1 VSHYRYSKLKDNWVI
16 ISPKRV
22 RRPNDFEL
30 SSAEAYD
37 VDSPFVYGNEHK
49 TPPEI
54 YAIRDYGSKK
64 DTPGWKVRVVPNKY
78 NALEIEKSPK
88 TDFDGMFER
97 MDGFGAHEIIIDTPK
112 FPSKFQDLS
121 QEEVANVFKAA
132 KERTA
137 DLQKDTR
144 IKYVSIFKNQGP
156 LAGAS
161 ISHPHTQIIGMPF
174 IPKNILTE
182 IEQSRKYY
190 ETTSRCLFSDII
202 KNELKSKERIVEES
216 DNFAAYCPYSSFWP
230 FETVVAA
237 KEHGKDFASL
247 NDTLLLELSKMTLSV
262 LKRIN
267 MALKDVSYNVF
278 IKTTPPKRDGVTPNF
293 YYKLEEFYQWHIEI
307 VPRIPVIGGFEL
319 SGGVFINT
327 VAPEES
333 AKFLRSLVAF

>member
-1 VSHYRYSKLKDNWVI
+1 MSHYRYSKLKDNWVI

-22 RRPNDFEL
+22 RRPSDFEL
-30 SSAEAYD
+30 SSSEAYD
-37 VDSPFVYGNEHK
+37 VNSPFVYGNEHK

-54 YAIRDYGSKK
+54 YAIREYGSKK

-78 NALEIEKSPK
+78 NALEIEKNPI
-88 TDFDGMFER
+88 TDFDGIYEK
-97 MDGFGAHEIIIDTPK
+97 MDGFGAHEVIIDTPK

-121 QEEVANVFKAA
+121 ADEISLVLKAA
-132 KERTA
+132 RDRII
-137 DLQKDTR
+137 DLYKDSR
-144 IKYVSIFKNQGP
+144 IKYISVFKNQGP

-174 IPKNILTE
+174 IPKNIITE
-182 IEQSRKYY
+182 IEQCRKHF
-190 ETTSRCLFSDII
+190 EATSRSLLSDII
-202 KNELKSKERIVEES
+202 KSELKSKERMVEES
-216 DNFAAYCPYSSFWP
+216 DNFVAYCPYASFWP
-230 FETVVAA
+230 FETVVAT
-237 KEHGKDFASL
+237 KMHGKDFTML
-247 NDTLLLELSKMTLSV
+247 NDVALLELSKITLSAI
-262 LKRIN
+262 KRIN
-267 MALKDVSYNVF
+267 MALKDVSYNIF
-278 IKTTPPKRDGVTPNF
+278 LKTLPPKRESLKPNF

>member
-49 TPPEI
+49 TPSEI

-64 DTPGWKVRVVPNKY
+64 DSPGWKVRVVPNKY
-78 NALEIEKSPK
+78 NALEIEKSPT
-88 TDFDGMFER
+88 TDFDGMFEW
-97 MDGFGAHEIIIDTPK
+97 MDGCGAHEIIIDTPK

-121 QEEVANVFKAA
+121 PQEVADVFKAA
-132 KERTA
+132 KERTV

-144 IKYVSIFKNQGP
+144 IKYINIFKNQGP

-174 IPKNILTE
+174 IPKNISVE
-182 IEQSRKYY
+182 IEQCRKHF
-190 ETTSRCLFSDII
+190 ETTSRCLFGDII
-202 KNELKSKERIVEES
+202 KSELKSKERIVEES
-216 DNFAAYCPYSSFWP
+216 DHFVAYCPYASFWP
-230 FETVVAA
+230 FETIVAA
-237 KEHGKDFASL
+237 KTHSKDFTALS
-247 NDTLLLELSKMTLSV
+247 DAMLLELSKMTLSV

-267 MALKDVSYNVF
+267 MALKDVSYNIF
-278 IKTTPPKRDGVTPNF
+278 LKTVPPKRDGANPNF
-293 YYKLEEFYQWHIEI
+293 YYKLDEFYQWHIEI